1 MSLTHNRARAV
12 PTLRAQWLGQQLR
25 DLRVERGLTLQHAAD
40 YLQRNLSALSRFERA
55 EWPVRR
61 GDVLALMDLY
71 GVTDERRRAQ
81 LTQLSEDV
89 WRTDQW
95 DTDYGDVVDPTF
107 IDFPWLESRAGR
119 ICSFSTMVIPGLL
132 QTGEYA
138 EAVIRNAEG
147 PDVPEAMVARWVDL
161 RMRRQQVLTGKPP
174 TRLAVILDE
183 ALLHRPVG
191 GAALMRAQFD
201 HLLEAGRRAHIEIRV
216 LPFSVGAHAG
226 HDGAFFVF
234 VLPKPYP
241 EVAYVES
248 LAGRLYIESPRTDRF
263 VRAYDRL
270 HKAALDPVESAKLI
284 TAAGEELK

>member
-1 MSLTHNRARAV
+1 MTHNRARAV

-95 DTDYGDVVDPTF
+95 DTDFEDVIYDRTF
-107 IDFPWLESRAGR
+107 IDYPWLESRASR

-132 QTGEYA
+132 QTREYA
-138 EAVIRNAEG
+138 EAVIRNMEG
-147 PDVPEAMVARWVDL
+147 PGASEPKVARWVDL

-183 ALLHRPVG
+183 AVLRRPVG

-216 LPFSVGAHAG
+216 LSFGVGAHG
-226 HDGAFFVF
+226 GLDGTFFLF
-234 VLPKPYP
+234 EMPKPYP

-263 VRAYDRL
+263 VRAYDLL